1 MQSRT
6 EIIASEFCSSVRDG
20 THDSPKEVLSGGK
33 PLVTTKH
40 LKGGKIDF
48 DKTYNISEEDF
59 DKINKRSKVDKWDV
73 LISMIGTVGEVYL
86 VEEEPDYAI
95 KNLGL
100 FKIGDELNSKWLYF
114 YLKSKLGQNQI
125 RFLLQGSTQQY
136 ISLTSLR
143 EFSIFV
149 PNDDKEKQKV
159 INILSAL
166 ESKIKLNQKM
176 NETLE
181 EIAKILFKSWFID
194 FDPVRAKAEGR
205 PTGLSKEI
213 SDLFPDSF
221 EDSELGE
228 IPSGW
233 KVENIGNS
241 FEVLLGGTPSRKK
254 EEYWDGDIPW
264 INSGEINNFRVIRPS
279 EFISDKGFKNSSTKL
294 LPKRSTLIAITG
306 ATLGQVSLNEI
317 EVCANQSVI
326 GIPPS
331 KNVMPEYVYL
341 WICFSIQKLIS
352 SQTGGAQQHINT
364 NNVREHLILL
374 PKAECNDYLK
384 NLLTPVFN
392 KISNNLF
399 EIQTLSEIRETLLPK
414 LISGELK
421 IPDAEN
427 LVGEAGI

>member
-6 EIIASEFCSSVRDG
+6 EILASEFCSSVRDG

-100 FKIGDELNSKWLYF
+100 FKVGDELNSKWLYF

-143 EFSIFV
+143 EFPIFV

>member
-1 MQSRT
+1 MELQLLKNACKNIQYGFT
-6 EIIASEFCSSVRDG
+6 ASAID
-20 THDSPKEVLSGGK
+20 EVTDAKFLRITDIQGGVVDWK
-33 PLVTTKH
+33 KVPYC
-40 LKGGKIDF
+40 KIDEGSKSKYLLNF
-48 DKTYNISEEDF
+48 GDIVVARTGNSTGENFIFESSQDAVFASYLIRFQINEDF
-59 DKINKRSKVDKWDV
+59 DPKYIWYCMRSKSWKHF
-73 LISMIGTVGEVYL
+73 IEG
-86 VEEEPDYAI
+86 
-95 KNLGL
+95 
-100 FKIGDELNSKWLYF
+100 FKTGSAQMGANANT
-114 YLKSKLGQNQI
+114 LGQF
-125 RFLLQGSTQQY
+125 RFPLHPLKTQKNISNFLST
-136 ISLTSLR
+136 L
-143 EFSIFV
+143 
-149 PNDDKEKQKV
+149 DK
-159 INILSAL
+159 
-166 ESKIKLNQKM
+166 KIELNQKM
-176 NETLE
+176 NEILE
-181 EIAKILFKSWFID
+181 EIAKTLFKSWFID
-194 FDPVRAKAEGR
+194 FDPVRAKEEGR
-205 PTGLSKEI
+205 STGLPKVI
-213 SDLFPDSF
+213 CDLFPDSF

-264 INSGEINNFRVIRPS
+264 INSGEINNFRVVRPS

-374 PKAECNDYLK
+374 PTAECNDYLK

-399 EIQTLSEIRETLLPK
+399 EIQTLSEIRDTLLPK

-427 LVGEAGI
+427 LVEEAGI